1 MMVVVAFSCT
11 QWKTSSSLAAADA
24 IIYIINYYVFSQQ
37 CISYVLWL
45 FYCYVLC
52 MKQETNISIFIMR
65 NKNNIR
71 NGVAKKSLKLE

>member
-1 MMVVVAFSCT
+1 MVVVVAFSCT

-24 IIYIINYYVFSQQ
+24 IIYINFYVFSQ

>member
-1 MMVVVAFSCT
+1 MVVVVAFSCT

-24 IIYIINYYVFSQQ
+24 IIYINFYVFSQ

-52 MKQETNISIFIMR
+52 MK
-65 NKNNIR
+65 
-71 NGVAKKSLKLE
+71 

>member
-1 MMVVVAFSCT
+1 MVVVVAFSCT

-24 IIYIINYYVFSQQ
+24 IIYINFYVFSQ

-71 NGVAKKSLKLE
+71 NGVAKKKLKLE